1 MPEQALYLKWRPLS
15 FDDVVGQ
22 DHITRTLRNA
32 LIRGR
37 IRHAYL
43 FCGPRGT
50 GKTTTA
56 RLLAKAVNCTDEDAA
71 QRPCNECANCLAINE
86 ARFLDLIEIDAASH
100 TGVDDVRELRDKI
113 AFAPGEGS
121 YKVYI
126 IDEVH
131 RFSGNAFDALLK
143 TLEEPPEHAIFVLAT
158 TEIDKVPATIK
169 SRCLQFEFRRVSL
182 RELVERLS
190 FITEQESLTV
200 EPVALELIARQ
211 GTGSVR
217 DSISLLD
224 QIVVDPDETI
234 TLQMTQKLLG
244 TAHSLHVSELVE
256 ALAEEDVARG
266 IHLINMAID
275 GGSDPRQFGGQ
286 IVTYLRNVM
295 LTQTAS
301 VDLVEASQEE
311 QATYEEMARRI
322 SRARLLKAIRAFNS
336 AVNNYTGGWQPQLSL
351 ELALI
356 DILQDEELYV
366 ARALTQSQLKG
377 ASLSETQLKGAS
389 LSAAQLKGASL
400 SEAQLKGASLSSP
413 RAADETAQSRPIP
426 DQDFERASASAPGE
440 PPVYSAAKIAQN
452 WMQILTQVHRYNRN
466 LPALLEHAHVRL
478 IEGNRLVL
486 GVSTE
491 FFRDKITSA
500 DRAKFIEQ
508 AIYDLHE
515 VKLRIDVR
523 VVDSVIAP
531 EEATQNEEPQVD
543 DPLIAA
549 GKALGGVVED

>member
-22 DHITRTLRNA
+22 EHITRTLRNA
-32 LIRGR
+32 LVRGR

-43 FCGPRGT
+43 FSGPRGT

-56 RLLAKAVNCTDEDAA
+56 RLLAKAVNCTHEDAA
-71 QRPCNECANCLAINE
+71 RRPCNECANCLAVNE

-143 TLEEPPEHAIFVLAT
+143 TLEEPPDHAIFVLAT

-169 SRCLQFEFRRVSL
+169 SRCLHFEFRRVSL
-182 RELVERLS
+182 RELVERLT
-190 FITEQESLTV
+190 FISEREALSI
-200 EPVALELIARQ
+200 EPAALESIARQ

-224 QIVVDPDETI
+224 QIVVDPEETV
-234 TLQMTQKLLG
+234 TLGMTQKLLG
-244 TAHSLHVSELVE
+244 TAHALQVGEVVE
-256 ALAEEDVARG
+256 SLAEEDIARG

-275 GGSDPRQFGGQ
+275 GGSDPRQFGQ
-286 IVTYLRNVM
+286 QLVAYLRNVM
-295 LTQTAS
+295 LAQTAG
-301 VDLVEASQEE
+301 VDLIEASREE
-311 QATYEEMARRI
+311 QATYEEMAGRF

-356 DILQDEELYV
+356 EVLQQDELP
-366 ARALTQSQLKG
+366 AAP
-377 ASLSETQLKGAS
+377 ASSAQPP
-389 LSAAQLKGASL
+389 SAASGAP
-400 SEAQLKGASLSSP
+400 ESP
-413 RAADETAQSRPIP
+413 PSRPAAAD
-426 DQDFERASASAPGE
+426 DFERAAASAPGE
-440 PPVYSAAKIAQN
+440 PPVYAAAKIQAR
-452 WMQILTQVHRYNRN
+452 WSELLSLVYRYNKT

-486 GVSTE
+486 GVTTE
-491 FFRDKITSA
+491 FFRDKITAA

-508 AIYDLHE
+508 AIYDLHQ
-515 VKLRIDVR
+515 VKLRIEVR

-531 EEATQNEEPQVD
+531 EAAAESHEPPVD
-543 DPLIAA
+543 DPLVAA
-549 GKALGGVVED
+549 GKELGGVIPD

>member
-56 RLLAKAVNCTDEDAA
+56 RLLAKAVNCTGADAS

-121 YKVYI
+121 CKVYI

-182 RELVERLS
+182 MELAQRLAHIVER
-190 FITEQESLTV
+190 ESLSI
-200 EPVALELIARQ
+200 EPAALELIARQ

-224 QIVVDPDETI
+224 QIVVDPDEAI
-234 TLQMTQKLLG
+234 TLGMTQQLLG
-244 TAHSLHVSELVE
+244 TAHALQVGEAVE

-266 IHLINMAID
+266 IHLINTAID
-275 GGSDPRQFGGQ
+275 GGSDPRQFGQQ

-295 LTQTAS
+295 LAQTAS

-311 QATYEEMARRI
+311 RATYEDMAGRF

-336 AVNNYTGGWQPQLSL
+336 AINNYTGGWQPQLSL

-356 DILQDEELYV
+356 EILEEGEPPV
-366 ARALTQSQLKG
+366 TQAPAAAGPAPS
-377 ASLSETQLKGAS
+377 AETAPVES
-389 LSAAQLKGASL
+389 
-400 SEAQLKGASLSSP
+400 
-413 RAADETAQSRPIP
+413 AQSRSAAAVEY
-426 DQDFERASASAPGE
+426 ERAPASAPGE
-440 PPVYSAAKIAQN
+440 APVYSAAKIAQN

-486 GVSTE
+486 GVTTE

-508 AIYDLHE
+508 AIYDLHQ
-515 VKLRIDVR
+515 VKLRIEVR

-531 EEATQNEEPQVD
+531 EAAGENAAPALV

-549 GKALGGVVED
+549 GKELGGVVDK

>member
-1 MPEQALYLKWRPLS
+1 MPEQALYLKWRPLAY
-15 FDDVVGQ
+15 DDVVGQ
-22 DHITRTLRNA
+22 EHITRTLRNA
-32 LIRGR
+32 LSRGR
-37 IRHAYL
+37 VRHAYL
-43 FCGPRGT
+43 FSGPRGT

-56 RLLAKAVNCTDEDAA
+56 RLLAKAVNCTHEDAG
-71 QRPCNECANCLAINE
+71 QRPCNACANCLALNE

-143 TLEEPPEHAIFVLAT
+143 TLEEPPAHAIFVLAT

-182 RELVERLS
+182 TELLERLAY
-190 FITEQESLTV
+190 IAEQESLSI
-200 EPVALELIARQ
+200 EPAALELIARQ

-224 QIVVDPDETI
+224 QIVVDPEETI
-234 TLQMTQKLLG
+234 TLEVTRKLLG
-244 TAHSLHVSELVE
+244 TAHSLQVGELVD
-256 ALAEEDVARG
+256 ALAQEDVARG

-275 GGSDPRQFGGQ
+275 GGSDPRQFGQQ

-301 VDLVEASQEE
+301 VDLVEAAPEERAAYQEL
-311 QATYEEMARRI
+311 AARL
-322 SRARLLKAIRAFNS
+322 SRARLLKAIRAFNA

-356 DILQDEELYV
+356 EVLQVDEPPV
-366 ARALTQSQLKG
+366 AQVPAGRPPSAESG
-377 ASLSETQLKGAS
+377 APE
-389 LSAAQLKGASL
+389 AA
-400 SEAQLKGASLSSP
+400 P
-413 RAADETAQSRPIP
+413 
-426 DQDFERASASAPGE
+426 ERAVAEQEYERAPASAPGV
-440 PPVYSAAKIAQN
+440 PPVYSAAKIQAS
-452 WMQILTQVHRYNRN
+452 WAELLSQVYRYNKN
-466 LPALLEHAHVRL
+466 LPALLEHAHARL
-478 IEGNRLVL
+478 IEGNRLIL
-486 GVSTE
+486 GVTTE

-508 AIYDLHE
+508 AIFDLHQ
-515 VKLRIDVR
+515 VKLRIEVR
-523 VVDSVIAP
+523 VVDSVRAP
-531 EEATQNEEPQVD
+531 EEASESVESPAE

-549 GKALGGVVED
+549 GKELGGVVDD

>member
-1 MPEQALYLKWRPLS
+1 LPEQALYLKWRPLS
-15 FDDVVGQ
+15 YDDVVGQ
-22 DHITRTLRNA
+22 EHITRTLRNA

-37 IRHAYL
+37 VRHAYL
-43 FCGPRGT
+43 FSGPRGT

-56 RLLAKAVNCTDEDAA
+56 RLLAKAVNCTGEDPA
-71 QRPCNECANCLAINE
+71 QRPCNNCANCLAINE
-86 ARFLDLIEIDAASH
+86 GRFLDLIEIDAASH

-143 TLEEPPEHAIFVLAT
+143 TLEEPPAHAIFVIAT

-182 RELVERLS
+182 MELLQRLAFIAER
-190 FITEQESLTV
+190 ESLSI
-200 EPVALELIARQ
+200 EPAALELIARA

-224 QIVVDPDETI
+224 QIVADPAETI
-234 TLQMTQKLLG
+234 TLAMTQGLLG
-244 TAHSLHVSELVE
+244 TAHSLQVGELVD
-256 ALAEEDVARG
+256 ALADEDIARG
-266 IHLINMAID
+266 LRLINQAID

-286 IVTYLRNVM
+286 LVSYLRNVM
-295 LTQTAS
+295 LAQTAS
-301 VDLVEASQEE
+301 ADLVEASRDE
-311 QATYEEMARRI
+311 QATYEAVAGRL
-322 SRARLLKAIRAFNS
+322 SRARLLKAIRAFNAALNDS
-336 AVNNYTGGWQPQLSL
+336 TGGWQPQLAL

-356 DILQDEELYV
+356 ETLQED
-366 ARALTQSQLKG
+366 AAP
-377 ASLSETQLKGAS
+377 
-389 LSAAQLKGASL
+389 AAQVAAPAGPPTSRPQ
-400 SEAQLKGASLSSP
+400 SRTEAAVPVGETETYE
-413 RAADETAQSRPIP
+413 RAA
-426 DQDFERASASAPGE
+426 ASDPGE
-440 PPVYSAAKIAQN
+440 PAAYPATKIAQN

-486 GVSTE
+486 GVPTE
-491 FFRDKITSA
+491 FFRQKITAA
-500 DRAKFIEQ
+500 DRAKFVEQ
-508 AIYDLHE
+508 AIYDLHQ

-523 VVDSVIAP
+523 VVDSVVAP
-531 EEATQNEEPQVD
+531 EAAAENEAPAAD

-549 GKALGGVVED
+549 GKELGGVVDE

>member
-22 DHITRTLRNA
+22 EHITRTLRNA

-43 FCGPRGT
+43 FSGPRGT

-56 RLLAKAVNCTDEDAA
+56 RLLAKAVNCLHDDPA
-71 QRPCNECANCLAINE
+71 QRPCNDCANCLAINE
-86 ARFLDLIEIDAASH
+86 GRFLDLIEIDAASH

-143 TLEEPPEHAIFVLAT
+143 TLEEPPAHAIFVIAT

-182 RELVERLS
+182 MELLQRLAYIVER
-190 FITEQESLTV
+190 ESLSI
-200 EPVALELIARQ
+200 EPAALELIARA

-224 QIVVDPDETI
+224 QIVADPAETI
-234 TLQMTQKLLG
+234 TLEMTQRLLG
-244 TAHSLHVSELVE
+244 TAHSLQVGELVD
-256 ALAEEDVARG
+256 ALADEDIARG
-266 IHLINMAID
+266 LRMINEAVD

-286 IVTYLRNVM
+286 LVTYLRNVM
-295 LTQTAS
+295 LAQTAS
-301 VDLVEASQEE
+301 ADLVEASRDE
-311 QATYEEMARRI
+311 QATYEAVAGRL
-322 SRARLLKAIRAFNS
+322 SRARLLKAIRAFNAALNDS
-336 AVNNYTGGWQPQLSL
+336 TGGWQPQLAL

-356 DILQDEELYV
+356 ETLQAEPAPPAPAPAPSPPPT
-366 ARALTQSQLKG
+366 ARPQPRTEAATP
-377 ASLSETQLKGAS
+377 ET
-389 LSAAQLKGASL
+389 
-400 SEAQLKGASLSSP
+400 ETYE
-413 RAADETAQSRPIP
+413 RAAVSD
-426 DQDFERASASAPGE
+426 PGE
-440 PPVYSAAKIAQN
+440 PAAYSAAKIAQN
-452 WMQILTQVHRYNRN
+452 WMQVLTQVHRYNRN

-486 GVSTE
+486 GVPTE
-491 FFRDKITSA
+491 FFRQKITAA
-500 DRAKFIEQ
+500 DRAKFVEQ
-508 AIYDLHE
+508 AIYDLHQ

-523 VVDSVIAP
+523 VVDAAVAP
-531 EEATQNEEPQVD
+531 EAAAESEQPAPD

-549 GKALGGVVED
+549 GKELGGVVDE